1 MVILRRV
8 IMPILPGYEPR
19 QGTIPAKT
27 FYETSLEY
35 QLRKLIYFR
44 DQFVTMLNR
53 PRNTHYVEDDCRY
66 YHDIII
72 NNSATLAEYYLP
84 YVIYSI
90 IGTILPKPLAPRF
103 DGFRKNIDKN
113 GYDEAKLDVFKRYE
127 IGVLSKSSEGYK
139 EEYLQRCHNT
149 FDSSMKFLIDGS
161 YDIIF
166 LLNNY
171 IKHNSMNFDY
181 APLLRTS
188 SGEVKNYLFLRF
200 TADQQ
205 FMLGESI
212 LKKLISYN
220 YDNIIA
226 NDRGKLILDGA
237 EFTKIGMLGH
247 IALLENNNILYTKGN
262 SSAGVTSESLLNLIN
277 KLMISI
283 LENIIL
289 NVKDY
294 EITKFG
300 EYNKLLAAIKKNE

>member
-1 MVILRRV
+1 
-8 IMPILPGYEPR
+8 MPILPGYEPR
-19 QGTIPAKT
+19 QGTIQAKT
-27 FYETSLEY
+27 LYEISLEY
-35 QLRKLIYFR
+35 QLSKLIYFR
-44 DQFVTMLNR
+44 DRFVTMLNR

-72 NNSATLAEYYLP
+72 NNAATLAEYYLP

-103 DGFRKNIDKN
+103 DGFRKNIDRS
-113 GYDEAKLDVFKRYE
+113 GYDVAKLEIFKRYK
-127 IGVLSKSSEGYK
+127 IGILSKNRECYREGYK
-139 EEYLQRCHNT
+139 EEYLSNCHNT
-149 FDSSMKFLIDGS
+149 FDNSMKFLIDGS

-166 LLNNY
+166 ALNNY

-212 LKKLISYN
+212 LKNLISYSYN
-220 YDNIIA
+220 DIINNDNQ
-226 NDRGKLILDGA
+226 KFILNGA
-237 EFTKIGMLGH
+237 EFTRIGNLGH
-247 IALLENNNILYTKGN
+247 IILLKNNNILYTKGN
-262 SSAGVTSESLLNLIN
+262 SSAGVTSESLLALIN
-277 KLMISI
+277 ELMIRI
-283 LENIIL
+283 LENMIL

-294 EITKFG
+294 EITQFEK
-300 EYNKLLAAIKKNE
+300 YNKLLAAIKRMSK